1 MTTVDWGLKETG
13 FLAPSFA
20 ELLDG
25 IEDEFRTRIGDD
37 IALTSNS
44 NFGIFARV
52 IVEGD
57 YHAIQGLEKI
67 YYSGF
72 YSTATDTSLDRLAA
86 NVALTRKVDAPARAK
101 IVITTDDEYLIQAG
115 EKFETADGF
124 IFDLTDDVITTKQ
137 ADGTWQGIGNVQAE
151 DTGEITNVPADS
163 ITIVSNPDEDII
175 SVTNPQP
182 AGGGQDYEDDETF
195 RRRLIMENAAR
206 PGPTEPGIKSA
217 LMNLS
222 GVKQVGFIDNDKYVT
237 DEFGNP
243 PCTVHVY
250 VLGGNDDDIG
260 QTLIDRG
267 AAGISLVGS
276 LSVTA
281 KDAAGDL
288 KTVKFDHAKQHD
300 IYVKVTIKINDEW
313 NSDSGIDDIKQT
325 ICDEINSLELG
336 QKVYLT
342 KLYPVTYDI
351 NGIDDATITIGNQI
365 STLGEENI
373 IIERSEFAHCEPEDV
388 EVDLIGL

>member
-1 MTTVDWGLKETG
+1 MAVDWGLKETG
-13 FLAPSFA
+13 FIAPHFA

-44 NFGIFARV
+44 NFGILARV
-52 IVEGD
+52 LSYGD
-57 YHAIQGLEKI
+57 YHAIQELEEI
-67 YYSGF
+67 YFSSF
-72 YSTATDTSLDRLAA
+72 YSTAQNSALDRLAS
-86 NVALTRKVDAPARAK
+86 NVALVRKVDAPARAK
-101 IVITTDDEYLIQAG
+101 VVITTDDEFLVQRG
-115 EKFETADGF
+115 EKFETEDGL
-124 IFDLTDDVITTKQ
+124 IFDLTEDVITTKQ
-137 ADGTWQGIGNVQAE
+137 PDGSWQGIGNVQAE
-151 DTGEITNVPADS
+151 DTGEMTNVPANS

-175 SVTNPQP
+175 SVTNPKP
-182 AGGGQDYEDDETF
+182 AGGGEDYEDDETF

-217 LMNLS
+217 LMNLT
-222 GVKQVGFIDNDKYVT
+222 GVKNVGFIDNDKYVT
-237 DEFGNP
+237 DEYGNP
-243 PCTVHVY
+243 PCSVHIY
-250 VLGGNDDDIG
+250 CLGGNDDDIS

-276 LSVTA
+276 ISVTA

-288 KTVKFDHAKQHD
+288 KTVKFDHAKQHE
-300 IYVKVTIKINDEW
+300 IYVKVAVNINDEW

-342 KLYPVTYDI
+342 KLYPVTYDV
-351 NGIDDATITIGNQI
+351 NGVDDATITIGNDI
-365 STLGEENI
+365 NSLGEENI
-373 IIERSEFAHCEPEDV
+373 KIERYEFAHCDPDDV

>member
-1 MTTVDWGLKETG
+1 MAVDWGLKETG
-13 FLAPSFA
+13 FIAPHFA

-44 NFGIFARV
+44 NFGILARV
-52 IVEGD
+52 LSYGD
-57 YHAIQGLEKI
+57 YHAIQELEEI
-67 YYSGF
+67 YFSSF
-72 YSTATDTSLDRLAA
+72 YSTAQNSALDRLAS
-86 NVALTRKVDAPARAK
+86 NVALVRKVDAPARAK
-101 IVITTDDEYLIQAG
+101 VVITTDDEFLVQRG
-115 EKFETADGF
+115 EKFETEDGL
-124 IFDLTDDVITTKQ
+124 IFDLTEDVITTKQ
-137 ADGTWQGIGNVQAE
+137 PDGSWQGIGNVQAE
-151 DTGEITNVPADS
+151 DTGEMTNVPANS

-175 SVTNPQP
+175 SVTNPKP
-182 AGGGQDYEDDETF
+182 AGGGEDYEDDETF

-217 LMNLS
+217 LMNLT
-222 GVKQVGFIDNDKYVT
+222 GVKNVGFIDNDKYVT
-237 DEFGNP
+237 DEYGNL
-243 PCTVHVY
+243 PCSVHIY
-250 VLGGNDDDIG
+250 CLGGNDDDIG

-276 LSVTA
+276 ISVTA

-288 KTVKFDHAKQHD
+288 KTVKFDHAKQHE
-300 IYVKVTIKINDEW
+300 IYVKVAVNINDEW

-342 KLYPVTYDI
+342 KLYPVTYDV
-351 NGIDDATITIGNQI
+351 NGVDDATITIGNDI
-365 STLGEENI
+365 NSLGEENI
-373 IIERSEFAHCEPEDV
+373 KIERYEFAHCDPDDV

>member
-1 MTTVDWGLKETG
+1 MTVDWGLKETG
-13 FLAPSFA
+13 YIAPSFA

-25 IEDEFRTRIGDD
+25 MEDDYRTRIGDD

-52 IVEGD
+52 MTDRE

-72 YSTATDTSLDRLAA
+72 YSTATNSALDRLAA
-86 NVALTRKVDAPARAK
+86 NVALVRKVDAPARAK

-115 EKFETADGF
+115 EKFETEGGF

-137 ADGTWQGIGNVQAE
+137 ADGAWQGIGNVQAE
-151 DTGEITNVPADS
+151 DTGEITNVPANS
-163 ITIVSNPDEDII
+163 ITIVSNPNEDII

-206 PGPTEPGIKSA
+206 PSPTEPGIKSA
-217 LMNLS
+217 LMNLT
-222 GVKQVGFIDNDKYVT
+222 GVKQVGFVDNSTYETDK
-237 DEFGNP
+237 FGNP
-243 PCTVHVY
+243 ECSVHIY
-250 VLGGNDDDIG
+250 VLGGNDDDIAK
-260 QTLIDRG
+260 TLVDYG
-267 AAGISLVGS
+267 AAGITLVGS
-276 LSVTA
+276 RVLTVPDVT
-281 KDAAGDL
+281 GDL
-288 KTVKFDHAKQHD
+288 KTVKFDHTKQHE
-300 IYVKVTIKINDEW
+300 IYVKVAVNINDEW
-313 NSDSGIDDIKQT
+313 NSDDGVDDIKQA
-325 ICDEINSLELG
+325 ICDEINTWELG

-342 KLYPVTYDI
+342 KLYPVTYDV
-351 NGIDDATITIGNQI
+351 NGVDDATITIGNSK
-365 STLGEENI
+365 STLGEDNI
-373 IIERSEFAHCEPEDV
+373 SIERSEFAHCDPDNV

>member
-1 MTTVDWGLKETG
+1 MAVDWGLKETG
-13 FLAPSFA
+13 FIAPHFA

-44 NFGIFARV
+44 NFGILARV
-52 IVEGD
+52 LSYGD
-57 YHAIQGLEKI
+57 YHAIQELEEI
-67 YYSGF
+67 YFSSF
-72 YSTATDTSLDRLAA
+72 YSTAQNSALDRLAS
-86 NVALTRKVDAPARAK
+86 NVALVRKVDAPARAK
-101 IVITTDDEYLIQAG
+101 VVITTDDEFLVQRG
-115 EKFETADGF
+115 EKFETEDGL
-124 IFDLTDDVITTKQ
+124 IFDLTEDVITTKQ
-137 ADGTWQGIGNVQAE
+137 PDGSWQGIGNVQAE
-151 DTGEITNVPADS
+151 DTGEMTNVPANS

-175 SVTNPQP
+175 SATNPKP
-182 AGGGQDYEDDETF
+182 AGGGEDYEDDETF

-217 LMNLS
+217 LMNLT
-222 GVKQVGFIDNDKYVT
+222 GVKNVGFIDNDKYVT
-237 DEFGNP
+237 DEYGNP
-243 PCTVHVY
+243 PCSVHIY
-250 VLGGNDDDIG
+250 CLGGNDDDIG

-276 LSVTA
+276 ISVTA

-288 KTVKFDHAKQHD
+288 KTVKFDHAKQHE
-300 IYVKVTIKINDEW
+300 IYVKVAVNINDEW

-342 KLYPVTYDI
+342 RLYPVTYDV
-351 NGIDDATITIGNQI
+351 NGVDDATITIGNDI
-365 STLGEENI
+365 NSLGEENI
-373 IIERSEFAHCEPEDV
+373 KIERYEFAHCDPDDV

>member
-1 MTTVDWGLKETG
+1 MAVDWGLKESG
-13 FLAPSFA
+13 FIAPHFA

-44 NFGIFARV
+44 NFGILARV
-52 IVEGD
+52 LSYGD
-57 YHAIQGLEKI
+57 YHAIQELEEI
-67 YYSGF
+67 YFSSF
-72 YSTATDTSLDRLAA
+72 YSTAQNSALDRLAS
-86 NVALTRKVDAPARAK
+86 NVALVRKVDAPARAK
-101 IVITTDDEYLIQAG
+101 VVITTDDEFLVQRG
-115 EKFETADGF
+115 EKFETEDGL
-124 IFDLTDDVITTKQ
+124 IFDLTEDVITTKQ
-137 ADGTWQGIGNVQAE
+137 PDGSWQGIGNVQAE
-151 DTGEITNVPADS
+151 DTGEMTNVPANS

-175 SVTNPQP
+175 SVTNPKP
-182 AGGGQDYEDDETF
+182 AGGGEDYEDDETF

-217 LMNLS
+217 LMNLT
-222 GVKQVGFIDNDKYVT
+222 GVKNVGFIDNDKYVT
-237 DEFGNP
+237 DEYGNP
-243 PCTVHVY
+243 PCSVHIY
-250 VLGGNDDDIG
+250 CLGGNDDDIG

-276 LSVTA
+276 ISVTA

-288 KTVKFDHAKQHD
+288 KTVKFDHAKQHE
-300 IYVKVTIKINDEW
+300 IYVKVAVNINDEW

-342 KLYPVTYDI
+342 RLYPVTYDV
-351 NGIDDATITIGNQI
+351 NGVDDATITIGNDI
-365 STLGEENI
+365 NSLGEENI
-373 IIERSEFAHCEPEDV
+373 KIERYEFAHCDPDDV

>member
-1 MTTVDWGLKETG
+1 MAVDWGLKETG
-13 FLAPSFA
+13 FIAPHFA

-44 NFGIFARV
+44 NFGILARV
-52 IVEGD
+52 LSYGD
-57 YHAIQGLEKI
+57 YHAIQELEEI
-67 YYSGF
+67 YFSSF
-72 YSTATDTSLDRLAA
+72 YSTAQNSALDRLAS
-86 NVALTRKVDAPARAK
+86 NVALVRKVDAPARAK
-101 IVITTDDEYLIQAG
+101 VVITTDDEFLVQRG
-115 EKFETADGF
+115 EKFETEDGL
-124 IFDLTDDVITTKQ
+124 IFDLTEDVITTKQ
-137 ADGTWQGIGNVQAE
+137 PDGSWQGIGNVQAE
-151 DTGEITNVPADS
+151 DTGEMTNVPANS

-175 SVTNPQP
+175 SVTNPKP
-182 AGGGQDYEDDETF
+182 AGGGEDYEDDETF

-217 LMNLS
+217 LMNLT
-222 GVKQVGFIDNDKYVT
+222 GVKNVGFIDNDKYVT
-237 DEFGNP
+237 DEYGNP
-243 PCTVHVY
+243 PCSVHIY
-250 VLGGNDDDIG
+250 CLGGNDDDIS

-276 LSVTA
+276 ISVTA

-288 KTVKFDHAKQHD
+288 KTVKFDHAKQHE
-300 IYVKVTIKINDEW
+300 IYVKVAVNINDEW

-342 KLYPVTYDI
+342 KLYPVTYDV
-351 NGIDDATITIGNQI
+351 NGVDDATITIGNDI
-365 STLGEENI
+365 NSLGKENI
-373 IIERSEFAHCEPEDV
+373 KIERYEFAHCDPDDV

>member
-1 MTTVDWGLKETG
+1 MAVDWGLKETG
-13 FLAPSFA
+13 FIGPSFV

-25 IEDEFRTRIGDD
+25 MEDEFRTRIGDD

-44 NFGIFARV
+44 NFGILARV
-52 IVEGD
+52 LSYGD
-57 YHAIQGLEKI
+57 YHAIQELEEI
-67 YYSGF
+67 YFSSF
-72 YSTATDTSLDRLAA
+72 YSTAQNSALDRLAS
-86 NVALTRKVDAPARAK
+86 NVALVRKVDAPARAK
-101 IVITTDDEYLIQAG
+101 VVITTDDEFLVQRG
-115 EKFETADGF
+115 EKFETEDGL
-124 IFDLTDDVITTKQ
+124 IFDLTEDVITTKQ
-137 ADGTWQGIGNVQAE
+137 PDGSWQGIGNVQAE
-151 DTGEITNVPADS
+151 DTGDMTNVPANS

-175 SVTNPQP
+175 SVTNPNP
-182 AGGGQDYEDDETF
+182 AGGGEDYEDDETF

-217 LMNLS
+217 LMNLT
-222 GVKQVGFIDNDKYVT
+222 GVKNVGFIDNDKYVT
-237 DEFGNP
+237 DEYGNP
-243 PCTVHVY
+243 PCSVHIY
-250 VLGGNDDDIG
+250 CLGGNDDDIG

-276 LSVTA
+276 ISVTA

-288 KTVKFDHAKQHD
+288 KTVKFDHAKQHE
-300 IYVKVTIKINDEW
+300 IYVKVAVNINDEW

-342 KLYPVTYDI
+342 RLYPVTYDV
-351 NGIDDATITIGNQI
+351 NGVDDATITIGN
-365 STLGEENI
+365 SKSDLGEENI
-373 IIERSEFAHCEPEDV
+373 KIERSEFAHCDPDDV